1 MSTALWPVQDLHTEN
16 KEMYQAVSLHFIL
29 QIFKLECPFEFS
41 QLSHECMQKKGVK
54 LSQTSVP
61 NQHTLTSKAHELGL
75 GLPLK
80 LDATVKMVTGAT
92 AELTEEQ

>member
-1 MSTALWPVQDLHTEN
+1 
-16 KEMYQAVSLHFIL
+16 MYA
-29 QIFKLECPFEFS
+29 
-41 QLSHECMQKKGVK
+41 KKRCKIVTDVR
-54 LSQTSVP
+54 S

>member
-1 MSTALWPVQDLHTEN
+1 MTTCFAPNSQYNGL
-16 KEMYQAVSLHFIL
+16 L
-29 QIFKLECPFEFS
+29 QMVG
-41 QLSHECMQKKGVK
+41 HECIQKQCKNVTDVR
-54 LSQTSVP
+54 S
-61 NQHTLTSKAHELGL
+61 NQNALTSKAHELGL